1 MNCLDLWFHNCTVD
15 TPSTD
20 EGAKTGSEM
29 MQKQGGRSC
38 ESWPIRADW
47 AFWEGGP
54 SRDSNSGIL
63 TFLICYISCLN
74 TLTSVQVTP
83 DRKEGQ
89 VESDVSH
96 SGVRLKDGD
105 HS

>member
-1 MNCLDLWFHNCTVD
+1 MPVVFNQFH
-15 TPSTD
+15 
-20 EGAKTGSEM
+20 
-29 MQKQGGRSC
+29 
-38 ESWPIRADW
+38 
-47 AFWEGGP
+47 
-54 SRDSNSGIL
+54 
-63 TFLICYISCLN
+63 

-89 VESDVSH
+89 VEGDVSH

>member
-1 MNCLDLWFHNCTVD
+1 MNTCCYVYVYTKLLFYWESSAQKLCLAEF
-15 TPSTD
+15 
-20 EGAKTGSEM
+20 
-29 MQKQGGRSC
+29 RSILFI
-38 ESWPIRADW
+38 PI
-47 AFWEGGP
+47 
-54 SRDSNSGIL
+54 SGCSSKAVCPNV
-63 TFLICYISCLN
+63 FNVVYFMFN

>member
-1 MNCLDLWFHNCTVD
+1 MSQLYSLHPQHGRGCKNRIRDDAETGREVLWELTNQ
-15 TPSTD
+15 SRK
-20 EGAKTGSEM
+20 GAFKR
-29 MQKQGGRSC
+29 QKLRN
-38 ESWPIRADW
+38 PNI
-47 AFWEGGP
+47 F
-54 SRDSNSGIL
+54 NIL
-63 TFLICYISCLN
+63 YFMFN

>member
-1 MNCLDLWFHNCTVD
+1 MF
-15 TPSTD
+15 
-20 EGAKTGSEM
+20 
-29 MQKQGGRSC
+29 
-38 ESWPIRADW
+38 
-47 AFWEGGP
+47 
-54 SRDSNSGIL
+54 
-63 TFLICYISCLN
+63 N